1 MQIEFTFAYSD
12 TWSDGENQLIPYDWR
27 PYIEENNL
35 TGDELATY
43 LEGKI
48 YEFTKDMMLKLIEQ
62 GTCPE
67 YVSIG
72 NEMQYGLLYNNHKN
86 NNGFY
91 DKSDYLTRFVNAG
104 ARAVRETSP
113 ESKIVLHSDH
123 GGELLSR
130 RKTFIN
136 ALANIDFDVIGV
148 SYYPY
153 YTKSISIDDV
163 VNEFNTLVN
172 GNGLQLE

>member
-1 MQIEFTFAYSD
+1 MI
-12 TWSDGENQLIPYDWR
+12 GVRILR
-27 PYIEENNL
+27 ENNL

-91 DKSDYLTRFVNAG
+91 NKVIIL
-104 ARAVRETSP
+104 P
-113 ESKIVLHSDH
+113 VL
-123 GGELLSR
+123 
-130 RKTFIN
+130 
-136 ALANIDFDVIGV
+136 
-148 SYYPY
+148 
-153 YTKSISIDDV
+153 
-163 VNEFNTLVN
+163 
-172 GNGLQLE
+172 

>member
-72 NEMQYGLLYNNHKN
+72 NEMQYDCFTTTIRTITGSTTKVIIL
-86 NNGFY
+86 
-91 DKSDYLTRFVNAG
+91 
-104 ARAVRETSP
+104 P
-113 ESKIVLHSDH
+113 VL
-123 GGELLSR
+123 
-130 RKTFIN
+130 
-136 ALANIDFDVIGV
+136 
-148 SYYPY
+148 
-153 YTKSISIDDV
+153 
-163 VNEFNTLVN
+163 
-172 GNGLQLE
+172 